1 MCSSSCTRMTSR
13 SSRKPWPARSRIRRL
28 RRWKRSGSATA
39 TAGGACSS
47 VVEVY
52 GIVFEASYTPIRDR
66 DGTVTGVIGVG
77 TDITERRKAE
87 EALRR
92 SEESSRALVQHA
104 RYGIY
109 RSSPEGRF
117 LAVNPALVKMLGY
130 ESEVDLVAVD
140 MARDVYLDPA
150 DRADVLSRFDHADV
164 VQGAEVS
171 WKRKDG
177 KKILV
182 RLSGRA
188 VRQRDGSIESF
199 ETLAE
204 DVTERRQLEEQLRQ
218 SQKMEAIGQL
228 TGGIAHDFNNLLTII
243 LANAELIARALPMER
258 ADAQADLR
266 DVISAALRGRV
277 MVKELLGFARR
288 SSLNLTGVD
297 LSGVLADLSG
307 MLRRILP
314 ADVEIVTAG
323 GGELPEVRADLHA
336 TEQILFNLV
345 TNARDAMPNGGVL
358 RIETRR
364 VRSEE
369 RRVGKEG

>member
-1 MCSSSCTRMTSR
+1 
-13 SSRKPWPARSRIRRL
+13 PQAVADVRRAL
-28 RRWKRSGSATA
+28 
-39 TAGGACSS
+39 AGEAFSS

-104 RYGIY
+104 SYGIY

-130 ESEVDLVAVD
+130 EAEADLLPVD

-177 KKILV
+177 KKISV
-182 RLSGRA
+182 RTRKPICG
-188 VRQRDGSIESF
+188 
-199 ETLAE
+199 
-204 DVTERRQLEEQLRQ
+204 
-218 SQKMEAIGQL
+218 M
-228 TGGIAHDFNNLLTII
+228 
-243 LANAELIARALPMER
+243 
-258 ADAQADLR
+258 
-266 DVISAALRGRV
+266 
-277 MVKELLGFARR
+277 
-288 SSLNLTGVD
+288 SS
-297 LSGVLADLSG
+297 
-307 MLRRILP
+307 RPRC
-314 ADVEIVTAG
+314 
-323 GGELPEVRADLHA
+323 
-336 TEQILFNLV
+336 
-345 TNARDAMPNGGVL
+345 
-358 RIETRR
+358 
-364 VRSEE
+364 
-369 RRVGKEG
+369 EGA

>member
-1 MCSSSCTRMTSR
+1 M
-13 SSRKPWPARSRIRRL
+13 IRRPP
-28 RRWKRSGSATA
+28 RSTL
-39 TAGGACSS
+39 
-47 VVEVY
+47 
-52 GIVFEASYTPIRDR
+52 FPYT
-66 DGTVTGVIGVG
+66 T
-77 TDITERRKAE
+77 
-87 EALRR
+87 LFR
-92 SEESSRALVQHA
+92 S
-104 RYGIY
+104 
-109 RSSPEGRF
+109 
-117 LAVNPALVKMLGY
+117 
-130 ESEVDLVAVD
+130 
-140 MARDVYLDPA
+140 
-150 DRADVLSRFDHADV
+150 
-164 VQGAEVS
+164 
-171 WKRKDG
+171 
-177 KKILV
+177 ILV

-188 VRQRDGSIESF
+188 VRQRDGSIETF

-323 GGELPEVRADLHA
+323 D
-336 TEQILFNLV
+336 
-345 TNARDAMPNGGVL
+345 
-358 RIETRR
+358 
-364 VRSEE
+364 RSEE
-369 RRVGKEG
+369 RRGG